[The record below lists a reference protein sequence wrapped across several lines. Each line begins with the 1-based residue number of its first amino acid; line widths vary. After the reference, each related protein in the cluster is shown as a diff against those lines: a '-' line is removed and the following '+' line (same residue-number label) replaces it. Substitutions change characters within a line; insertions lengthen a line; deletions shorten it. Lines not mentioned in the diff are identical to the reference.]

1 MTQKFKLKYTN
12 NTDNQ
17 FEEVKI
23 KLLEISLK
31 KDEKLFLGNKFYLI
45 KKGSILLKK
54 ILENGKVI
62 SYENILK
69 KDEIIG
75 DFFTLSEINFLILP
89 EIEIEIEALE
99 ETLIEEIEISKNE
112 LNNNP
117 IFKKLLNQLIKQ
129 CIIKFISYVC
139 DPVKIL
145 LILLKINSD
154 SNGVVEKK
162 NVSYENLNMSRT
174 QYYSILTLLKKENL
188 LKEEKKKIIL
198 NLKKIDKKLNS
209 DNFLEKCIQ

>member
-1 MTQKFKLKYTN
+1 M
-12 NTDNQ
+12 
-17 FEEVKI
+17 KI
-23 KLLEISLK
+23 KLLEVSLK
-31 KDEKLFLGNKFYLI
+31 KGEKLFLGNKFYVI
-45 KKGSILLKK
+45 KKGSVLLKK

-75 DFFTLSEINFLILP
+75 NFLALSERNFLILP

-99 ETLIEEIEISKNE
+99 ETLIEEIKISKNE

-117 IFKKLLNQLIKQ
+117 IFKRLLNQLIKQ
-129 CIIKFISYVC
+129 YIIKFISHIC
-139 DPVKIL
+139 DPVKVL

-174 QYYSILTLLKKENL
+174 QYYSILTLVKKENL
-188 LKEEKKKIIL
+188 LKEEKKRIIL
-198 NLKKIDKKLNS
+198 NLKKIDEKLNS
-209 DNFLEKCIQ
+209 DNFLEKCI

>member
-1 MTQKFKLKYTN
+1 ML
-12 NTDNQ
+12 
-17 FEEVKI
+17 EV
-23 KLLEISLK
+23 SLK
-31 KDEKLFLGNKFYLI
+31 KDEKLFLGNKFYVI
-45 KKGSILLKK
+45 KKGSVLLKK

-75 DFFTLSEINFLILP
+75 DFLTLSEINFLILP

-117 IFKKLLNQLIKQ
+117 IFKRLLNQLIKQ
-129 CIIKFISYVC
+129 YIIKFISYVC
-139 DPVKIL
+139 DPVKVL

-162 NVSYENLNMSRT
+162 NVSYENLNMSKT
-174 QYYSILTLLKKENL
+174 QYYAILTLVKKENL
-188 LKEEKKKIIL
+188 LKEEKKRIIL
-198 NLKKIDKKLNS
+198 NLKKIDEKLNT
-209 DNFLEKCIQ
+209 DNFLEKCI